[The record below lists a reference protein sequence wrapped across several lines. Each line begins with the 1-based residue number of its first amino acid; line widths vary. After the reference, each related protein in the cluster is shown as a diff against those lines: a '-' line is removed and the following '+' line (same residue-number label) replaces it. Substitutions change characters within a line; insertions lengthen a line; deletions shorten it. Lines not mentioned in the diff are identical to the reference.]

1 MMHRQGLPVSVGAW
15 LVGAAITGWA
25 GQALGQSAAGYP
37 ARPLTMIIPN
47 APGGPGDVLLRLIG
61 PRLTEAWGQPVVAD
75 FRAGATGLIASE
87 ALARSAPDGHTM
99 FQSSLTSLLGTL
111 VHQKYLLQDF
121 TAVTMVGSTPFSIVV
136 NGGVPAKNVAEL
148 ATYVKSRQEEL
159 AYASTGNWGSA
170 HLCMESLNQALGIG
184 MLHVPYKDA
193 GLATNGLVSGQV
205 QVYCAAAANANT
217 MARTGKVRILGVTY
231 QKPTRLMPG
240 LPAVAESVPGY
251 EFLGWYGMQV
261 NKGTPQPVV
270 DKLQAE
276 LVKALRNA
284 EIGERML
291 ATGIEPVGST
301 QAEFTAFV
309 RNETARFGKIL
320 RERNAKPE

>member
-1 MMHRQGLPVSVGAW
+1 MRQRQGGSCYIGACVAGALFILW
-15 LVGAAITGWA
+15 SGAAVA
-25 GQALGQSAAGYP
+25 QP
-37 ARPLTMIIPN
+37 APWPAKPLTMIIPN
-47 APGGPGDVLLRLIG
+47 APGGPGDVILRLIG
-61 PRLTEAWGQPVVAD
+61 PKLSEAWGQPVVAD

-87 ALARSAPDGHTM
+87 ALARSAPDGHTL

-136 NGGVPAKNVAEL
+136 NGNVPAKNVAEL
-148 ATYVKSRQEEL
+148 ATWVKSRQEEL

-170 HLCMESLNQALGIG
+170 HLCMETLNQALGLN

-193 GLATNGLVSGQV
+193 GLATNGLVAGQV
-205 QVYCAAAANANT
+205 QVYCAAAANANA
-217 MARTGKVRILGVTY
+217 MARTGKARILGVTY

-240 LPAVAESVPGY
+240 LPPVAEAAPGY

-261 NKGTPQPVV
+261 NRGTPQPIV
-270 DKLQAE
+270 DRLNAE
-276 LVKALRNA
+276 LAKVLRHP
-284 EIGERML
+284 EIGEKLL